1 MMDAMVTRAES
12 AAATRRALLDAAAEL
27 LDLGGPEAVTLR
39 EVGARAGVS
48 RGAPYRHF
56 TGKDS
61 LLTTIATESWQRIAD
76 QIHTLRTDPALT
88 DSEKLHGA
96 LHTLITVARDQPHL
110 YQMLFRRTGHRPED
124 LAEGLDRVRR
134 QLCGPAD
141 TPTADRIRAAGHF
154 QDEFLAI
161 VTDLTGERNTRHYGA
176 LLLTSTHGIA
186 DMELSGH
193 LATDSLRTTADELI
207 DTLVRV
213 AADAGKTA

>member
-1 MMDAMVTRAES
+1 MVTRAES
-12 AAATRRALLDAAAEL
+12 AAVTRRALLDAAAEL

-61 LLTTIATESWQRIAD
+61 LLTTVATESWQRIGDQVHALRAD
-76 QIHTLRTDPALT
+76 PSLSAPDTLR
-88 DSEKLHGA
+88 GA
-96 LHTLITVARDQPHL
+96 LHTLVGIGRDRPHL
-110 YQMLFRRTGHRPED
+110 YQMLFRRPGHRPEE
-124 LAEGLDRVRR
+124 LGEGLDHVRR

-141 TPTADRIRAAGHF
+141 DPTADRIRAAGRF

-161 VTDLTGERNTRHYGA
+161 VAALVGERSARHYGA
-176 LLLTSTHGIA
+176 LLLTSTHGIT

-193 LATDSLRTTADELI
+193 LETGSLHTTADELI
-207 DTLVRV
+207 DTLVRMV
-213 AADAGKTA
+213 AGTGETA